1 MKRILTVLLP
11 VLAVLLMASCQEKVT
26 VADAVTVRSD
36 MGVKVPTE
44 GSVES
49 ISINATVPWTAK
61 SSESWLTL
69 SPASGQAGDATIKV
83 SALKND
89 TNDSRQATVT
99 ITAGTASAQVVF
111 TQAQLNALNIAT
123 TEYEVPA
130 EGGTVEVKVN
140 ANVDY
145 TVIIPDAIDWVENAT
160 TRGMVESTVILK
172 VAPTPEIEA
181 RTANITI
188 SDGTL
193 SSTVKITQ
201 APFVPF
207 FDYVGDW
214 AGLQWSVYDGTGPTV
229 IPQEGADITID
240 VSTNLQWRAFFSV
253 WDNDQGAMVDSWDL
267 GWATLS
273 YDETHIYLKV
283 APNETYVPR
292 ENYLYAECLINGAV
306 TGEYGGLGWFKQDG
320 LVPQAGASVLWTKLL
335 SEVGVPAAPYHRLAY
350 KTANG
355 DALLVSDGA
364 KVHVLNPAD
373 GAYWKAIEWPGII
386 PTSICSDDAGNVI
399 VAPDYPFEN
408 GTTYTVYYTTNVNET
423 PVKLFDHTAD
433 FAGTIGSWRVRGD
446 ITQRA
451 VVTGFV
457 GGSRYWAGWEIDNL
471 AVSMDN
477 YYAQDTGGQA
487 RGPIKGDNDSWTP
500 EAGAVM
506 SLGARLNE
514 GIVYRAYDGLQNLYY
529 LKDAYTPAW
538 LVPYDW
544 KMICEA
550 GAGGNECQNNLDI
563 IDYNGRRI
571 MAYTQGLYW
580 GYGGN
585 ASVYILDVTNPEA
598 CEVLAILDGSQL
610 AGVDS
615 YVVGEDYGWATLNA
629 YVSADVKLHVEDGLG
644 LVCYVV
650 NSTMESISKL
660 LISF

>member
-1 MKRILTVLLP
+1 MKKFVFFATI
-11 VLAVLLMASCQEKVT
+11 VLAVLAASCTKPKV
-26 VADAVTVRSD
+26 DPAVTVKS
-36 MGVKVPTE
+36 GTTATVPTE
-44 GSVES
+44 GDVVS
-49 ISINATVPWTAK
+49 ITFSSNVPWTAK

-69 SPASGQAGDATIKV
+69 SPSSGEAGDNITIKA
-83 SALKND
+83 SALKNESTD
-89 TNDSRQATVT
+89 AREAKVT
-99 ITAGTASAQVVF
+99 ITAETATAQVTV
-111 TQAQLNALNIAT
+111 TQSQLNALNIAT

-140 ANVDY
+140 ANVAFQ
-145 TVIIPDAIDWVENAT
+145 VKVPEAIDWVEYVS
-160 TRGMVESTVILK
+160 TRAMTESTVVLK
-172 VAPTPEIEA
+172 VAPTSEVEA
-181 RTANITI
+181 RVANITI

-193 SSTVKITQ
+193 SSVIKITQ
-201 APFVPF
+201 APFQPY
-207 FDYVGDW
+207 FDYEGEW
-214 AGLQWSVYDGTGPTV
+214 AGLQWSFYDGTGPTV

-283 APNETYVPR
+283 SANETYVPR

-306 TGEYGGLGWFKQDG
+306 TGEYGGLGWFRQDG
-320 LVPQAGASVLWTKLL
+320 LVPEAGASVMWTKLL
-335 SEVGVPAAPYHRLAY
+335 SEVGVPSAPYHRLAY
-350 KTANG
+350 KTAGG
-355 DALLVSDGA
+355 DALLISDGA
-364 KVHVLNPAD
+364 KVHVLNPED
-373 GAYWKAIEWPGII
+373 GAYWKAIEWPGIT
-386 PTSICSDDAGNVI
+386 PTSICSDDAGNLV
-399 VAPDYPFEN
+399 VAPDYPFEA

-433 FAGTIGSWRVRGD
+433 FSGTIGGWRVRGD

-471 AVSMDN
+471 AVSLDN
-477 YYAQDTGGQA
+477 YYNVNGQT
-487 RGPIKGDNDSWTP
+487 RGPINGNNDSWTP

-506 SLGARLNE
+506 SLSNRLNE
-514 GIVYRAYDGLQNLYY
+514 GIVYRAYDGLQNLYF

-538 LVPYDW
+538 VAPYDW
-544 KMICEA
+544 KMISDA
-550 GAGGNECQNNLDI
+550 GAGGNECQNNMDI
-563 IDYNGRRI
+563 IDYQGRRI

-585 ASVYILDVTNPEA
+585 ASVYVLDVTNPEA
-598 CEVLAILDGSQL
+598 CEVIAILDGSEL
-610 AGVDS
+610 ASVDV
-615 YVVGEDYGWATLNA
+615 YAVGEDYGWATLNA
-629 YVSADVKLHVEDGLG
+629 NVSADVKLHVEDGLG

-660 LISF
+660 LITF

>member
-1 MKRILTVLLP
+1 MKKLALFLTVAIAAL
-11 VLAVLLMASCQEKVT
+11 VASCEKPKVEDALT
-26 VADAVTVRSD
+26 LKSNAAVTVP
-36 MGVKVPTE
+36 VE
-44 GSVES
+44 GDVVS
-49 ISINATVPWTAK
+49 IAFNSNVAWTAK
-61 SSESWLTL
+61 SSENWVTL
-69 SPASGQAGDATIKV
+69 QPSSGDAGDATVKASV
-83 SALKND
+83 LKND
-89 TNDSRQATVT
+89 SYDTRNAEVT
-99 ITAGTASAQVVF
+99 ITAGTKTAKVTI
-111 TQAQLNALNIAT
+111 TQGQTNALNIAV

-130 EGGTVEVKVN
+130 EGGDVEVKVN
-140 ANVDY
+140 ANVNY
-145 TVIIPDAIDWVENAT
+145 SVSVPEAIDWVTVVSTKALT
-160 TRGMVESTVILK
+160 ESTVVLK
-172 VAPTPEIEA
+172 VAPTPEVEA
-181 RTANITI
+181 RVANITI

-193 SSTVKITQ
+193 SSVIKITQ
-201 APFVPF
+201 APFQPY
-207 FDYVGDW
+207 FDYEGDW
-214 AGLQWSVYDGTGPTV
+214 AGLQWSFYDGTGPTV

-240 VSTNLQWRAFFSV
+240 VSTNLEWRAFFSV
-253 WDNDQGAMVDSWDL
+253 WDNDLAAMVDSWDL

-292 ENYLYAECLINGAV
+292 ENYLYAECLINGQV

-320 LVPQAGASVLWTKLL
+320 LVPEAGASVMWTKLL
-335 SEVGVPAAPYHRLAY
+335 SEVGVPSAPYHRLAY
-350 KTANG
+350 KTAGG
-355 DALLVSDGA
+355 DALLISDGA
-364 KVHVLNPAD
+364 KVHVLSPTD
-373 GAYWKAIEWPGII
+373 GTYWKAIEWAGIT

-399 VAPDYPFEN
+399 VAPDYPFDA
-408 GTTYTVYYTTNVNET
+408 GTTYTVYYTQNVNET

-433 FAGTIGSWRVRGD
+433 FSGTIGSWRVRGD
-446 ITQRA
+446 ITNRA

-471 AVSMDN
+471 AVSLDN
-477 YYAQDTGGQA
+477 YYNVNGQT

-506 SLGARLNE
+506 SLGSRLNE
-514 GIVYRAYDGLQNLYY
+514 GIVYRAYDGLQNLYF

-538 LVPYDW
+538 VAPYDW
-544 KMICEA
+544 KMISEA
-550 GAGGNECQNNLDI
+550 GASGDLCQNNMDI
-563 IDYNGRRI
+563 IDYEGRRI